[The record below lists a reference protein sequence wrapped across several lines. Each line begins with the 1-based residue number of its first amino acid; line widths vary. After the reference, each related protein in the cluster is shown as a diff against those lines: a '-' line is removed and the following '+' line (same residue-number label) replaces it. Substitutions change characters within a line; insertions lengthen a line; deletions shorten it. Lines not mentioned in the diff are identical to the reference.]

1 MDTVL
6 TERRGAVL
14 LVTLNRPDKL
24 NAFNEAMHSA
34 LAAALGE
41 AEDDRTVRA
50 LLLTGAG
57 RGFCAGQDLSDRM
70 RGEGDDPPDLGDTID
85 RLYNP
90 LVRRMRALPVPV
102 VCAING
108 VAAGAG
114 LNVALAADVVVAARS
129 ATFLEPFANLGL
141 VPDAGGT
148 FHLPRAVGTVRARA
162 MAMLAERIDAET
174 AERWGLVYRVF
185 DDDALM
191 EEATRMAGRLA
202 SLPTDGLAAMKRAM
216 DAGATNTLD
225 AQLDVERDA
234 QRLAGR
240 HPDYAEG
247 VAAFVEKRR
256 PNYRGR
262 L

>member
-1 MDTVL
+1 METVL
-6 TERRGAVL
+6 KERRGAVL
-14 LVTLNRPDKL
+14 VVTLNRPDKL
-24 NAFNEAMHSA
+24 NAFNESMHA
-34 LAAALGE
+34 DLAAALAE
-41 AEDDRTVRA
+41 AQDDKSVRA
-50 LLLTGAG
+50 VILTGAG

-70 RGEGDDPPDLGDTID
+70 RVEGGETLDLGDTVG

-90 LVRRMRALPVPV
+90 LVRRMRALPVPI

-114 LNVALAADVVVAARS
+114 LNVALAADVVIAARS

-148 FHLPRAVGTVRARA
+148 FTLPRAVGTVRARA
-162 MAMLAERIDAET
+162 LAMLAERIDAQT
-174 AERWGLVYRVF
+174 AERWGLVYKVYE
-185 DDDALM
+185 DGALM
-191 EEATRMAGRLA
+191 DEAMALAERLA
-202 SLPTDGLAAMKRAM
+202 GLPTDGLAAMKRAL

-234 QRLAGR
+234 QQAAGR

-256 PNYRGR
+256 PHYKGR
-262 L
+262 M